1 MTTVTLQRRYQ
12 LLHPLGQGGNGRRAS
27 GARPHVSAAGG
38 LSRCFGDVGRKT
50 FKSYP
55 VSLVDGGSSLE
66 LTCFY
71 GTPPQ
76 MKITWARGHGFYFP
90 RRGVVCSKQ

>member
-1 MTTVTLQRRYQ
+1 MGAVHLARALTFQQ
-12 LLHPLGQGGNGRRAS
+12 LAVYP
-27 GARPHVSAAGG
+27 
-38 LSRCFGDVGRKT
+38 RCFGDVGRKT